1 MVKHLKKNEPGIALL
16 VVLMGIALMTLI
28 IVDFSTATALNYL
41 SAANQTNEL
50 RSYYLA
56 RSAVSVG
63 LGLLAEDSRMDAL
76 SQTPFDA
83 LTDVWAM
90 PFPPLPVDG
99 GTVSLSIIDEARK
112 VDLNQLINPQNGQFN
127 QALAAQLVRLFTI
140 LGVSPSIIPAIADW
154 INPANIESP
163 GGAGMD
169 YYMQLIPPYAPRNN
183 PMPTIG
189 DLRLIKGIDE
199 ATFNRLIPFVTVY
212 PEPVVNANTAPP
224 EVLASLLPQLMD
236 DPQLVKEIVIARTIS
251 PFANTTDIGNLPGLG
266 AVSQALMQ
274 VVTTRSTFFT
284 ITAMGTFA
292 GSRKLLYSTFRR
304 QGNGTATLMSW
315 QED

>member
-1 MVKHLKKNEPGIALL
+1 MVKPLKKNERGIALL

-28 IVDFSTATALNYL
+28 IVDFSTAAALNYL

-50 RSYYLA
+50 RAYYLA

-63 LGLLAEDSRMDAL
+63 LGLLAEDSRMD
-76 SQTPFDA
+76 SQNQTPYDG
-83 LTDVWAM
+83 LTDVWAT
-90 PFPPLPVDG
+90 PFPPIEVDG

-112 VDLNQLINPQNGQFN
+112 VDLNQLVNPQNGKIN
-127 QALAAQLVRLFTI
+127 LAFAAELERLFTI
-140 LGVSPSIIPAIADW
+140 LGVSPQIIPAIADW
-154 INPANIESP
+154 INPANITTP

-169 YYMQLIPPYAPRNN
+169 YYLRLRPPYSTRNG

-189 DLRLIKGIDE
+189 DLRLIKGVDE
-199 ATFNRLIPFVTVY
+199 ATFNRLQPFVTVA

-224 EVLASLLPQLMD
+224 EVLAALLPQLMD
-236 DPQLVKEIVIARTIS
+236 DPKLVKELVAARMLM
-251 PFANTTDIGNLPGLG
+251 PFTNTTDIANLPGLG
-266 AVSQALMQ
+266 TLGQALTQ

-284 ITAMGTFA
+284 INALGTFA
-292 GSRKLLYSTFRR
+292 GSRKLVYSTFRR

>member
-1 MVKHLKKNEPGIALL
+1 MVKHLKKSERGIALL

-28 IVDFSTATALNYL
+28 IVDFSTAAALNYL

-50 RSYYLA
+50 RAYYLA

-63 LGLLAEDSRMDAL
+63 LGLLAEDSRTDAL
-76 SQTPFDA
+76 SETPYDA
-83 LTDVWAM
+83 LTDVWAV
-90 PFPPLPVDG
+90 PFPPIDVDG
-99 GTVSLSIIDEARK
+99 GKVSLSIIDEARK
-112 VDLNQLINPQNGQFN
+112 VDLNQLIDEQSGKLNESV
-127 QALAAQLVRLFTI
+127 AEQLVRLFTI
-140 LGVSPSIIPAIADW
+140 LGVSPQIVPAIADW

-169 YYMQLIPPYAPRNN
+169 FYMRLVPPYSPRNN
-183 PMPTIG
+183 MMPTIG
-189 DLRLIKGIDE
+189 DLRLVKGVDE
-199 ATFNRLIPFVTVY
+199 ATFNTLLPFVTVY

-236 DPQLVKEIVIARTIS
+236 DPKMVKEIVAARMLT
-251 PFANTTDIGNLPGLG
+251 PFTNVTDIGNLPDLG
-266 AVSQALMQ
+266 AISQQLMQ
-274 VVTTRSTFFT
+274 SVTTKSSFFT
-284 ITAMGTFA
+284 ISAMGTFA
-292 GSRKLLYSTFRR
+292 GSRKLVYSTFRR